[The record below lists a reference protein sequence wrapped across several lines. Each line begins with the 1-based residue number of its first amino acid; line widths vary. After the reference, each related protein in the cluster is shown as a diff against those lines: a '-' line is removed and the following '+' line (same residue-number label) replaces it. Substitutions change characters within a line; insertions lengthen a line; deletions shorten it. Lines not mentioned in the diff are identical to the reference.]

1 MFWHHIWIPWPSIEF
16 SIMFLEAKLLY
27 NSLYPSLTHSLPP
40 SCHFLDVMSFP
51 RLIVNN
57 LKTNKVRYFKF
68 GTLDLYIIKVILTL
82 WSFILKVIK
91 GHFKGHISSMSH
103 NFLDWLSITLKLIK
117 VDTSNL
123 VPLTFIL
130 TRPFWLN

>member
-1 MFWHHIWIPWPSIEF
+1 MFSVLCNEY
-16 SIMFLEAKLLY
+16 SYFLEAKLLY

-57 LKTNKVRYFKF
+57 FKTNKGIDFKL
-68 GTLDLYIIKVILTL
+68 GTLDLYIIKVILTWWPL
-82 WSFILKVIK
+82 TLTVIK

-103 NFLDWLSITLKLIK
+103 HFLDWLSITLKLIIK
-117 VDTSNL
+117 VDTSNF

-130 TRPFWLN
+130 SRSFWLNYL